1 MGRSGAQPP
10 GVSQTCAEKPP
21 LPRARC
27 STQHSTLDSVLAQRL
42 GYRRDVD
49 RDASAPLRLRWGHGL
64 GASAVGFGAVWFFL
78 GAGIT
83 AAIVSD
89 LRTLGLGA
97 VPLLAFASILLV
109 PGALLAFGTGGVLID
124 RARGTGVRSWG
135 LAFVPIIRSRFD
147 LGPSP
152 RADVAEERTRT
163 VVSYRVRLHTAAET
177 VDLAQFP
184 TWLEAEELRLRIAT
198 YLGGETSD
206 VGPDELDLAPVPC
219 PSCGSPVSLA
229 AQALRDPTSEVCAHC
244 GHRVTLPAEMAA
256 TLAAR
261 REAERASDRAEAL
274 FRAIAAPPSALE
286 RVLARAPSVLLLG
299 LLPFTLIAWSFVFV
313 GYVRDGAAK
322 LAPRLGFDFV
332 DVWGSLPVAFGLSL
346 VAVGIFV
353 APVLRVRHARALAE
367 VRVTVAAML
376 VAQPPR
382 HPGGPATCR
391 VCGAPLS
398 VPRGALGARCRHC
411 GEESLVRAPIAW
423 IAAVESHVATARR
436 GIEDAEAKLAE
447 ARAAARK
454 KAVVPVVVALV
465 VLAVATLTA
474 EVTLDPGASWSARVA
489 QPKNAEGAPAFC
501 PDLVLG
507 KRTQLS
513 YPVPPYKADT
523 CYYRVPLHRGDVVRV
538 GLEGG
543 GDDVKLAFRHGELPT
558 WNVPFEPV
566 PSGAGGAGSV
576 ATFTAPFDGWFRLT
590 LAVPRKAVR
599 TLGVTWDV
607 KGP

>member
-1 MGRSGAQPP
+1 MRAEPRPPAGAWAT
-10 GVSQTCAEKPP
+10 V
-21 LPRARC
+21 
-27 STQHSTLDSVLAQRL
+27 
-42 GYRRDVD
+42 RDVD

-64 GASAVGFGAVWFFL
+64 GGGAVGFGALCFFF
-78 GAGIT
+78 GAGLT

-89 LRTLGLGA
+89 LGTLGFGA
-97 VPLLAFASILLV
+97 LPLLAFAAILLV
-109 PGALLAFGTGGVLID
+109 PGALLAFGTGGVVID
-124 RARGTGVRSWG
+124 RARRTGVRSWG
-135 LAFVPIIRSRFD
+135 LAFLPIFHSRYD

-152 RADVAEERTRT
+152 QVGVAEERTRT
-163 VVSYRVRLHTAAET
+163 IVSYRVRLHTAAET

-184 TWLEAEELRLRIAT
+184 TWIEAEELRLAVAA
-198 YLGGETSD
+198 YLGGETTD

-219 PSCGSPVSLA
+219 PSCGSPVSFA
-229 AQALRDPTSEVCAHC
+229 AQALRNQTSEVCAHC

-256 TLAAR
+256 THAAR
-261 REAERASDRAEAL
+261 RDAERASDRAEAL

-299 LLPFTLIAWSFVFV
+299 LLPFTLIGWSFVLV

-322 LAPRLGFDFV
+322 LAPRLGFDVV

-367 VRVTVAAML
+367 VRVAVAAML
-376 VAQPPR
+376 VAQPPK

-391 VCGAPLS
+391 VCGGPLS

-423 IAAVESHVATARR
+423 IAAVASHVETERR
-436 GIEDAEAKLAE
+436 GIQDAEAKLAD
-447 ARAAARK
+447 AKAAARK
-454 KAVVPVVVALV
+454 KAIVPIVVALV
-465 VLAVATLTA
+465 VLAIATLTA
-474 EVTLDPGASWSARVA
+474 EVTLDPGASWSTRVS
-489 QPKNAEGAPAFC
+489 QPKNAEGAPAYC

-507 KRTQLS
+507 KRTELE

-523 CYYRVPLHRGDVVRV
+523 CYYRVPLRRGDVVRV
-538 GLEGG
+538 RLDRA
-543 GDDVKLAFRHGELPT
+543 GDDVKLAFRHGVLPEWT
-558 WNVPFEPV
+558 APFEPA
-566 PSGAGGAGSV
+566 PDSGSV
-576 ATFTAPFDGWFRLT
+576 ATFAAPFDGWFRLT

-599 TLGVTWDV
+599 TLRVTWDV